1 MTEEQLKKIPYNT
14 TVVGTIISRSLEPN
28 QYTILFQG
36 VQYEAFSLGNDRLN
50 PGDSVYILV
59 LNNTLSNKKMILGR
73 TDLVPGV
80 FGDPGFYGSFY
91 DDQDQT
97 AALPN
102 VGYPIYVRDTFE
114 ALGVS
119 LANNSKIVFNNY
131 GTYNIQFSLQFRNT
145 QSNDHDVAIWLKLNG
160 NAVDQ
165 SGGFIS
171 VPSKHGSI
179 DGHTIA
185 SWNYVLTL
193 DKDDFIELY
202 WTTNSTTVSIAKY
215 AASLI
220 DASAAIP
227 SVIVTAAQVANS
239 IVGPQGPKGDPGYG
253 VPPGGTTGQVLAKAS
268 NDDYDVEWT
277 SSSGTNT
284 TYTLGSSPGVTNA
297 AKIDLIG
304 SDATTSSVTLQGG
317 TNVTITE
324 TGSTITI
331 NSTGGGGGGM
341 VYPGAGIAVSTGT
354 SWSTSITNS
363 AGLASNI
370 SDETG
375 TGSLVF
381 ANSPTLV
388 TPNLG
393 TPSALTL
400 TNATGLPVAGISNLG
415 AGVGSFLTVPTS
427 AHLAAAVTDETGT
440 GSLVFANSPVLITP
454 SLGVATASSI
464 NGTTIPSS
472 KTLLITDDIGVS
484 VQGYDGDLQAIG
496 ALTGTSGLLRKTNT
510 NTWTLDTN
518 TYLTSA
524 DVVTSF
530 SGASTGLTPST
541 ASTGSITLGGV
552 LVVSHGGTGTG
563 TAGIGAFNNITGYTA
578 TGATGTTNTNLVFS
592 ASPTLSGTPL
602 STTAV
607 VDTNTTQI
615 ATTAFVLG
623 QASSINPLSLGTVAI
638 GTSLRYAR
646 ADHVHPTTGLVL
658 ISDIGTTVQA
668 YDADLSAIAALS
680 GTSGFLK
687 TNGAGTWTVDTNT
700 YLTATT
706 GVTTVNGN
714 SGAIT
719 NVALTTGTLAQFAS
733 TTSAQLAGVISD
745 ETGSGALVFAT
756 SPSLTTPN
764 IGVASGT
771 SLTLTGDLAVNGGDI
786 TTTAATFNLID
797 ATATTVNFA
806 GAATALTIGASTG
819 TLRIENPTI
828 TTSVTSGTLALFNTG
843 LTGTL
848 NIGNAAATLSIGN
861 AATTSTFG
869 YTSTAASTTNIST
882 GAVANTITKTINI
895 GTGGA
900 SGSNTNVFIG
910 SATTGAK
917 TVIELDGVGTANI
930 EIDGTGLNASN
941 VAEEPAIYPSLSDY
955 GSLGKAGNSWY
966 RIFSI
971 GTYNRAVT
979 GRTVL
984 VATNGQFGTTSSS
997 KRFKDQ
1003 IENYDFNYS
1012 KLLNLE
1018 PKTYFYNLE
1027 DTENDKKQLGFI
1039 AEDAQELGLEY
1050 LYGVDDQGIPDY
1062 FAYEKLP
1069 IYLVGLAKEQQKLI
1083 GELRARIE
1091 ALENK

>member
-1 MTEEQLKKIPYNT
+1 MNTIQEEILKTIYLMTEEQLKTIPYNT

-28 QYTILFQG
+28 QYTILFEG

-119 LANNSKIVFNNY
+119 LADNSKIVFDNY

-415 AGVGSFLTVPTS
+415 TGVGTFLITPTS

-440 GSLVFANSPVLITP
+440 GSLVFATSPSLITP
-454 SLGVATASSI
+454 SLGAATATSI
-464 NGTTIPSS
+464 NGTTIPTS
-472 KTLLITDDIGVS
+472 KTLLISDDIGSS
-484 VQGYDGDLQAIG
+484 VQAYDADLTAIA
-496 ALTGTSGLLRKTNT
+496 ALTGTSGFLKTNGSG
-510 NTWTLDTN
+510 TWTVDTN
-518 TYLTSA
+518 TYGTALGTS
-524 DVVTSF
+524 TSG
-530 SGASTGLTPST
+530 SNATIDLLNGASILNSITLAAGTNVTITETGDTITISST
-541 ASTGSITLGGV
+541 GGGGGSMVYPAAGIAVSTGTSWNGSITTSAGLAANI
-552 LVVSHGGTGTG
+552 SDETGSG
-563 TAGIGAFNNITGYTA
+563 S
-578 TGATGTTNTNLVFS
+578 LVF
-592 ASPTLSGTPL
+592 ATSPTLSGTPL
-602 STTAV
+602 STTAAA
-607 VDTNTTQI
+607 DTNTTQI

-623 QASSINPLSLGTVAI
+623 QASSTNPLALGTVAV

-646 ADHVHPTTGLVL
+646 ADHVHPTTGLGL
-658 ISDIGTTVQA
+658 
-668 YDADLSAIAALS
+668 
-680 GTSGFLK
+680 TS
-687 TNGAGTWTVDTNT
+687 
-700 YLTATT
+700 
-706 GVTTVNGN
+706 
-714 SGAIT
+714 
-719 NVALTTGTLAQFAS
+719 GTLAQFAS

-930 EIDGTGLNASN
+930 KIDGTGLNASN

-1083 GELRARIE
+1083 EELRARIE

>member
-1 MTEEQLKKIPYNT
+1 MNTIQEEILKTIYLMTEEQLKTIPYNT

-28 QYTILFQG
+28 QYTILFEG
-36 VQYEAFSLGNDRLN
+36 VQYEGFSLGNDRFN

-73 TDLVPGV
+73 TDLVPGI

-91 DDQDQT
+91 DDEDQT

-102 VGYPIYVRDTFE
+102 VGYPVYIRDTFIKTQSPLTYE
-114 ALGVS
+114 SYGVS
-119 LANNSKIVFNNY
+119 LADNTKIVFENY

-145 QSNDHDVAIWLKLNG
+145 QSNEHDVVVWLKLNG
-160 NAVDQ
+160 DILDQ
-165 SGGFIS
+165 SGGFVS
-171 VPSKHGSI
+171 VPSKHGST
-179 DGHTIA
+179 DGHTIVA
-185 SWNYVLTL
+185 WNYVLTL
-193 DKDDFIELY
+193 NKDDFIEFY
-202 WTTNSTTVSIAKY
+202 WTTNSTNVSIAKY
-215 AASLI
+215 PASLI
-220 DASAAIP
+220 DSSASIP
-227 SVIVTAAQVANS
+227 SVIATVTQVANS

-253 VPPGGTTGQVLAKAS
+253 VPPGGTEGQVLAKAS
-268 NDDYDVEWT
+268 NNDYDVEWT
-277 SSSGTNT
+277 SASGTNT
-284 TYTLGSSPGVTNA
+284 TYTLGSTGLTNA
-297 AKIDLIG
+297 ASIDLIG
-304 SDATTSSVTLQGG
+304 SDSTTSSVTLQGG
-317 TNVTITE
+317 TNITITE
-324 TGSTITI
+324 AGSTITI

-415 AGVGSFLTVPTS
+415 TGVGTFLITPTS

-440 GSLVFANSPVLITP
+440 GSLVFATSPSLITP
-454 SLGVATASSI
+454 SLGAATATSI
-464 NGTTIPSS
+464 NGTTIPTS
-472 KTLLITDDIGVS
+472 KTLLISDDIG
-484 VQGYDGDLQAIG
+484 
-496 ALTGTSGLLRKTNT
+496 
-510 NTWTLDTN
+510 
-518 TYLTSA
+518 
-524 DVVTSF
+524 
-530 SGASTGLTPST
+530 
-541 ASTGSITLGGV
+541 
-552 LVVSHGGTGTG
+552 
-563 TAGIGAFNNITGYTA
+563 
-578 TGATGTTNTNLVFS
+578 
-592 ASPTLSGTPL
+592 
-602 STTAV
+602 
-607 VDTNTTQI
+607 
-615 ATTAFVLG
+615 
-623 QASSINPLSLGTVAI
+623 SS
-638 GTSLRYAR
+638 
-646 ADHVHPTTGLVL
+646 
-658 ISDIGTTVQA
+658 VQA
-668 YDADLSAIAALS
+668 YDADLTAIAALT

-700 YLTATT
+700 YGTALGTSTSGSNATIDLLNGASILNSITLAAGTNVTITETGDTITISSTGGGGGSMVYPAAGIAVSTGTSWNGSITTSAGLAANISDETGSGSLVFATSPTLSGTPLSTTAAADTNTTQIATT
-706 GVTTVNGN
+706 AFVLGQASSTNPLALGTVAVGTSLRYARADHVHPTTGL
-714 SGAIT
+714 G
-719 NVALTTGTLAQFAS
+719 LTSGTLAQFAS

-786 TTTAATFNLID
+786 TTTATTFNLID
-797 ATATTVNFA
+797 TNATTVNFA
-806 GAATALTIGASTG
+806 GAATTLTIGATTG

-900 SGSNTNVFIG
+900 SGSNTNIFIG

-966 RIFSI
+966 RIFSV

-984 VATNGQFGTTSSS
+984 VATNGQFGTSASSR
-997 KRFKDQ
+997 RFKTN
-1003 IENYDFNYS
+1003 IEDYGFDYS
-1012 KLLNLE
+1012 KLLELN
-1018 PKTYFYNLE
+1018 PKTYFYNLD

-1083 GELRARIE
+1083 EELRARIE